1 MNNKFLQVR
10 RTVKYLSIGVIL
22 QCFFYSYSAASNVA
36 EELDSERFLNNLSV
50 ANVSLE
56 ESGKRLSAADA
67 SEADIL
73 VSGTITDDLG
83 EPLPGVNILV
93 KGTTHGTVTSI
104 DGTYSLNVPED
115 ATLVISFIGF
125 LTEEVPVNGRSIIDM
140 SLMPDILAMEE
151 VVVVGYGT
159 VKRQDLT
166 GSVSQVQ
173 MEN

>member
-1 MNNKFLQVR
+1 DREWTKKKNVRDGGTSIFNIKSINLNLNFMNNKFLQVR

-83 EPLPGVNILV
+83 EPLPGVN
-93 KGTTHGTVTSI
+93 
-104 DGTYSLNVPED
+104 
-115 ATLVISFIGF
+115 
-125 LTEEVPVNGRSIIDM
+125 
-140 SLMPDILAMEE
+140 
-151 VVVVGYGT
+151 
-159 VKRQDLT
+159 
-166 GSVSQVQ
+166 
-173 MEN
+173 